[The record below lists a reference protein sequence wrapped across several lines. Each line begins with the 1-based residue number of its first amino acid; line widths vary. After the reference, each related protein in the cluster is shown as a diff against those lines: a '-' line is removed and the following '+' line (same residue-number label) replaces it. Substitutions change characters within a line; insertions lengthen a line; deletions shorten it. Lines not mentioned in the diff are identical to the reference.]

1 MENGV
6 YYMAINRVGT
16 ESGITFIGSSRIA
29 DPGGNTLAS
38 GSTDREEI
46 LYADI
51 DLERARMKKVVR
63 VPGVHAIDR
72 IADRRPEMYGQ
83 LTEPHNLKRPGRE

>member
-1 MENGV
+1 
-6 YYMAINRVGT
+6 
-16 ESGITFIGSSRIA
+16 
-29 DPGGNTLAS
+29 
-38 GSTDREEI
+38 
-46 LYADI
+46 
-51 DLERARMKKVVR
+51 MKKVVR